1 MLYVEEVHDFQ
12 DNDYKVYT
20 RQHYRNDVINAS
32 RTIHDAQRIRRGS
45 IIKGNSKSR
54 KAVQFIEE
62 HDGLVQVLL
71 LLPLTLMACYILFV
85 ENLPIY
91 RTHGI

>member
-1 MLYVEEVHDFQ
+1 MLFVEEVHDFQ
-12 DNDYKVYT
+12 HNDYKVCT

-32 RTIHDAQRIRRGS
+32 RTIHDAQRIRR
-45 IIKGNSKSR
+45 GNSKSR